1 MNVAEGEK
9 LFDTLRAALH
19 ERPIGEAGI
28 VSVSG
33 GVAELLQGDDTAEL
47 LGRVDAALG
56 LAKGAGRGTVV
67 STALR

>member
-1 MNVAEGEK
+1 MRDLLAV
-9 LFDTLRAALH
+9 DIDAA
-19 ERPIGEAGI
+19 
-28 VSVSG
+28 S
-33 GVAELLQGDDTAEL
+33 LLPADDAAEL